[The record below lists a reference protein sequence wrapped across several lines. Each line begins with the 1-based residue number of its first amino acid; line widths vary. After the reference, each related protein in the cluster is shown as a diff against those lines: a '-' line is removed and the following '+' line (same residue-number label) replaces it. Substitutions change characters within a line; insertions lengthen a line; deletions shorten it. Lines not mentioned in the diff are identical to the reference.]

1 MVIGDDARRLLVL
14 CAIRID
20 GKSLDWSLLARVAQ
34 AGGLEQLYAGIV
46 PEHGAAAARSLPL
59 LRAGLA
65 DLHDAETRV
74 AHELEAAAPHGAN
87 LVTVLDEA
95 YPASLRLV
103 PDLPPFLFIRG
114 QLQPA
119 ENRELAERITGNG
132 ALISQFWPTRAP
144 GRDTFPRRNRV
155 TSGISQG
162 TVVIEASSTS
172 GAKMQARLASEHGK
186 HVWLIT
192 SLVQSQDW
200 ARRMVTDD
208 RAREVS
214 STAAVLEDLVE
225 PSAVSR
231 QVTDERRNAAAGQM
245 TLDLG

>member
-1 MVIGDDARRLLVL
+1 
-14 CAIRID
+14 
-20 GKSLDWSLLARVAQ
+20 
-34 AGGLEQLYAGIV
+34 
-46 PEHGAAAARSLPL
+46 
-59 LRAGLA
+59 
-65 DLHDAETRV
+65 
-74 AHELEAAAPHGAN
+74 
-87 LVTVLDEA
+87 
-95 YPASLRLV
+95 
-103 PDLPPFLFIRG
+103 
-114 QLQPA
+114 
-119 ENRELAERITGNG
+119 
-132 ALISQFWPTRAP
+132 
-144 GRDTFPRRNRV
+144 
-155 TSGISQG
+155 
-162 TVVIEASSTS
+162 VVIEASSTS